1 MTYKGVITSIQLAD
15 DNQAF
20 IISFYFVMNFFK
32 KKKTNKHI
40 HIQKMLYVL
49 FSDSLKR
56 CQGWAAGV
64 FAVWTQ
70 KAVRRAMEQKFES
83 RAVYFAEKTWAQNK
97 VKHTGV

>member
-32 KKKTNKHI
+32 KKKKRPINTFIYKKCFMCCSLI
-40 HIQKMLYVL
+40 HWK
-49 FSDSLKR
+49 
-56 CQGWAAGV
+56 GV
-64 FAVWTQ
+64 RAEQPVWTQ
-70 KAVRRAMEQKFES
+70 KADRRAMEQKFES
-83 RAVYFAEKTWAQNK
+83 RAIYLAEKTWAQNK

>member
-32 KKKTNKHI
+32 KKKKTNKHI
-40 HIQKMLYVL
+40 HIQKMFYVL

-64 FAVWTQ
+64 DPKSRQESDGTEVWKPSHLFGWKNMSTKQ
-70 KAVRRAMEQKFES
+70 GKAYR
-83 RAVYFAEKTWAQNK
+83 
-97 VKHTGV
+97 GVN